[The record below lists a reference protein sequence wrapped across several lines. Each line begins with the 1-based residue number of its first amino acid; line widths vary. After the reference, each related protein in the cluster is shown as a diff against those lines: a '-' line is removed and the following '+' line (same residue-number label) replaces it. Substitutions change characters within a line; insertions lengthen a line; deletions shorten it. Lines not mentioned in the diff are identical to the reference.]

1 MSAIG
6 VSTSSFFPLSLED
19 SFRLASE
26 SGADGVEVMITNDPA
41 THDPRALSLLSRRFN
56 QPILFVHVPVL
67 LFTQGVFGD
76 KPTRASVAL
85 GC

>member
-6 VSTSSFFPLSLED
+6 VSTSSFFLLSLED

-26 SGADGVEVMITNDPA
+26 SGADAVEVIITNDPV

-56 QPILFVHVPVL
+56 QPILFEHVPVL
-67 LFTQGVFGD
+67 LFTQGVFGY
-76 KPTRASVAL
+76 KPTHAGVAL
-85 GC
+85 DC